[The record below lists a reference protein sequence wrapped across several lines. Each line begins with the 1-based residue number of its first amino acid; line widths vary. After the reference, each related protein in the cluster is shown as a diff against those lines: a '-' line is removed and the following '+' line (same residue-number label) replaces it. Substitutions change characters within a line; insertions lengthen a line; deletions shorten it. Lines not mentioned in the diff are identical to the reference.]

1 MKEEYN
7 EKIMSLRNPEKDVAR
22 AAEGLKPIIG
32 MMLQM
37 VDGKDEDVPVLS
49 RKLAEKLL
57 PVVNQATRELYAD
70 LLTTDQLAALSEFY
84 EDNPWYY
91 EANTDMTE
99 AISRLTQE
107 RATPMLDELF
117 NEYLPEEQEEEEEEV
132 NPCVGGGS

>member
-1 MKEEYN
+1 MKDEYID
-7 EKIMSLRNPEKDVAR
+7 KIMALRNPEKDIVR
-22 AAEGLKPIIG
+22 AAEALKPMIG

-37 VDGKDEDVPVLS
+37 VEGKDEDVPVLS
-49 RKLAEKLL
+49 LKLAQKLI
-57 PVVNQATRELYAD
+57 PVVNQATRELYGD

-91 EANTDMTE
+91 EVNTEMTE

-117 NEYLPEEQEEEEEEV
+117 SEYLPEEEV
-132 NPCVGGGS
+132 NPCVGGGT